1 MTQRIAPWI
10 AALAAG
16 VAGWAAA
23 QEALAPSQVPAT
35 PESLAIM
42 APAAPPQKIEL
53 ADSLSVSPDGR
64 RIAFS
69 WMDDIWVAPSTGGE
83 AQAIAAHPAREL
95 YPKFSPDGRELAFVS
110 SRDDTWQIYTVPVEG
125 GIPEQRTWITEGR
138 ALLEYTP
145 DGSNFVFYAQRDAR
159 GPSPT
164 RVYTTS
170 RFRRGPERMVFD
182 DHGKD
187 AAFSPNGRRML
198 FVREGTDDFRQGYRG
213 SAAGQIWMY
222 DLDTRQV
229 TQLVSRATGGESPMW
244 KADGSGF
251 YYLDGRSGCFNIWEH
266 DLATGQERARTAMTG
281 GNIISPAIS
290 RNGQV
295 IVFQHLF
302 DFYRLEV
309 DRPDA
314 VPERIELIS
323 RRDAPTRGIQRRSLN
338 KVWNQGEFGTL
349 DWTADGLEA
358 VFTAGGDVWVMDTV
372 MRDPRAITS
381 GSSEQDTEAC
391 FSPDGQTIY
400 FLRDDGLGAN
410 VWKAHRVEPTQYWWQ
425 GGLLGHWH
433 QQEKDGAAPWWQNES
448 FNLDPIT
455 TDRES
460 RRSLR
465 VSPDGTRLA
474 WVGGRGHVFV
484 HDLKTAQT
492 RDIGHGTR
500 AFKIAWSPDSRW
512 LAAELRDDTDN
523 DDVWILSADESA
535 PPYNLSRNPS
545 WDGSPAWSPD
555 GRLLA
560 FSGRT
565 YDGETDLYYVW
576 LQREEEELSKRDRTW
591 EQAVEKMKA
600 RTGGGSAPAA
610 PAADKD
616 RDKRVEVRIDF
627 DRLAHRV
634 RRVRVNGAPEQLAWN
649 RESSRLFFVSNT
661 TTARGVFT
669 LEFPVDENQPQV
681 KRVSDHVGSDLNVG
695 SGDVL
700 RWMVDGVPTV
710 GNDRLHFMAYQELDR
725 ADYQRLGFRIIW
737 RMMRDHF
744 YDERMNNLDWDAVLR
759 KYEAAAARAP
769 NMRVFGRIVAML
781 FGELNA
787 SHTGFTAEIP
797 GGYST
802 GNWRIQTAH
811 TGLWFDPDWTK
822 EGWKVSGVVRNGPA
836 DTVRSRIQAGETV
849 RSINGVK
856 VDPSMDPAI
865 VLNGR
870 LPRDLE
876 LEVADARGRVRSVR
890 IKASSYDQVQELIRQ
905 QWIEDSRVRV
915 SNLSTNRLGYLN
927 IQAMNWPS
935 LRQFEKEVFAEG
947 VGKDGLIIDVRNNP
961 GGFISDYLLAIL
973 CHPHHA
979 ISIPRDGDVGYPTGY
994 LGKVIWTKPI
1004 VVLCN
1009 QVSTSNAEIFSHAI
1023 KALGRGKLVGVPT
1036 QGAVIS
1042 TPELK
1047 VLDLGTMR
1055 LPNRGWFSIVDGE
1068 DMELHGV
1075 VPDYYLWPVPGD
1087 IPAGRDAQLDKAVE
1101 VLQQEVAA
1109 DRQKPRPPLT
1119 RASQRPAEKP

>member
-1 MTQRIAPWI
+1 MTHRMQHGI

-16 VAGWAAA
+16 WGAWAAA
-23 QEALAPSQVPAT
+23 QEPIAPSQVPAT

-69 WMDDIWVAPSTGGE
+69 WMDDIWVAPSKGGE
-83 AQAIAAHPAREL
+83 AQAIAVHPAREL
-95 YPKFSPDGRELAFVS
+95 HPKFSPDGRELAFDS
-110 SRDDTWQIYTVPVEG
+110 SRDDTWQIYTVPIEG

-145 DGSNFVFYAQRDAR
+145 DGSNFVHLAQRDAR
-159 GPSPT
+159 GPIPF
-164 RVYTTS
+164 RIYTTS

-182 DHGKD
+182 DYGKD
-187 AAFSPNGRRML
+187 ATFSPDGRRML
-198 FVREGTDDFRQGYRG
+198 FVREGMDDTRQGYRG
-213 SAAGQIWMY
+213 SNAGQIWMY
-222 DLDTRQV
+222 DLDKREV

-251 YYLDGRSGCFNIWEH
+251 YYLDGRSGCFNIWEY
-266 DLATGQERARTAMTG
+266 DLATGQERARTTVTG
-281 GNIISPAIS
+281 GNIINPAIS
-290 RNGQV
+290 RNGKV

-323 RRDAPTRGIQRRSLN
+323 RRDAPVRGIQRRALN
-338 KVWNQGEFGTL
+338 KVWNQSEYGTL
-349 DWTADGLEA
+349 EWTADGLEA

-372 MRDPRAITS
+372 MRDPRPITS
-381 GSSEQDTEAC
+381 GSAEQDTEAR
-391 FSPDGQTIY
+391 FAPNGQTIY
-400 FLRDDGLGAN
+400 LLRDDGLGVN
-410 VWKAHRVEPTQYWWQ
+410 VWKARRVEPEQYWWQ
-425 GGLLGHWH
+425 GGLLGNWRR
-433 QQEKDGAAPWWQNES
+433 QEKEGVAPWWQNDS
-448 FNLDPIT
+448 FALDPIT
-455 TDRES
+455 SDHES
-460 RRSLR
+460 RRSLQ

-474 WVGGRGHVFV
+474 WVGGRGHVLV
-484 HDLKTAQT
+484 HDLKAGTT
-492 RDIGHGTR
+492 RDIGKATR
-500 AFKIAWSPDSRW
+500 AFRIAWSPDSRW
-512 LAAELRDDTDN
+512 LAAEMRDDTDN
-523 DDVWILSADESA
+523 DDVWILSADGSA

-545 WDGSPAWSPD
+545 WDGFPAWSPD
-555 GRLLA
+555 GRVLA

-565 YDGETDLYYVW
+565 YDGETDVYYVW

-591 EQAVEKMKA
+591 EEAMEKMKT
-600 RTGGGSAPAA
+600 RTGTESTPAPAA
-610 PAADKD
+610 TKAKD
-616 RDKRVEVRIDF
+616 HRVDVRIDF
-627 DRLAHRV
+627 DRLANRV
-634 RRVRVNGAPEQLAWN
+634 RRVRVNGVPDQLAWN
-649 RESSRLFFVSNT
+649 RESDRLFFVSNT
-661 TTARGVFT
+661 PSARGAFS
-669 LEFPVDENQPQV
+669 LDFPVDENQPQV
-681 KRVSDHVGSDLNVG
+681 KRVSDSVGSELSIGPDNA
-695 SGDVL
+695 L
-700 RWMVDGVPTV
+700 RWMVDGVPTL
-710 GNDRLHFMAYQELDR
+710 GKERLNFMAYQELDW
-725 ADYQRLGFRIIW
+725 ADYQRLGFRMIW

-744 YDERMNNLDWDAVLR
+744 YDERMNNLDWDAVLK
-759 KYEAAAARAP
+759 KYEDAAARAP
-769 NMRVFGRIVAML
+769 NMRVFDKIVSML

-787 SHTGFTAEIP
+787 SHTGFTPESQ
-797 GGYST
+797 GGYSS
-802 GNWRIQTAH
+802 GNWRIYTAH

-836 DTVRSRIQAGETV
+836 DTVRNRIKAGEIV
-849 RSINGVK
+849 RQINGVK

-876 LEVADARGRVRSVR
+876 LEVADAQGHARMVR
-890 IKASSYDQVQELIRQ
+890 IKAASYGEIQELVRL

-915 SNLSTNRLGYLN
+915 SNLSTNQLGYLN
-927 IQAMNWPS
+927 IQHMNWPS

-947 VGKDGLIIDVRNNP
+947 VGKDGLIIDVRNNG

-1009 QVSTSNAEIFSHAI
+1009 QNAASNAEIFSHAI

-1036 QGAVIS
+1036 QGSVIS
-1042 TPELK
+1042 TPEQRI
-1047 VLDLGTMR
+1047 LDLGTMR
-1055 LPNRGWFSIVDGE
+1055 VPNRGWFSILDGE

-1075 VPDYYLWPVPGD
+1075 VPDYYLWPVPGE

-1101 VLQQEVAA
+1101 VLLQEVAA
-1109 DRQKPRPPLT
+1109 DKQKPRPPIT
-1119 RASQRPAEKP
+1119 RASQRPAEQP